1 MREPVHLWEW
11 LVQMGNRLSQISTRT
26 GDDGTTGLGDG
37 TRTRKDALRVQAMG
51 DVDELNSHIGLLLT
65 ETLPNEVRRDLVD
78 IQHDLFDLGGE
89 LCIPGYTMLKSVQ
102 VARLDERLAGYNGTL
117 PRLAEFILPGG
128 SRAAAQAHVCRTVC
142 RRAERNIVELGAHE
156 TLNPLPLQ
164 YVNRLSDL
172 MFVLARVLNRM
183 GGGSDVLWQQRKNQA
198 GASVGASVGDSAV
211 GENAVSNNQAGGD
224 ADGR

>member
-1 MREPVHLWEW
+1 
-11 LVQMGNRLSQISTRT
+11 MGNRLSQISTRT

-65 ETLPNEVRRDLVD
+65 ETLPTEVQRDLVD

-89 LCIPGYTMLKSVQ
+89 LCIPGYTMLKDVQ
-102 VARLDERLAGYNGTL
+102 VARLDARLAHYNATL

-142 RRAERNIVELGAHE
+142 RRAERSIVELGAHE
-156 TLNPLPLQ
+156 TLNAAPRQ

-172 MFVLARVLNRM
+172 LFVLARVLNRA
-183 GGGSDVLWQQRKNQA
+183 GGGSDVLWQQRKNQDQD
-198 GASVGASVGDSAV
+198 GSASSG
-211 GENAVSNNQAGGD
+211 
-224 ADGR
+224 